1 MGTFHVECMI
11 ENIAERGRSVT
22 LSTML
27 VDTDAEYTWAPAALL
42 DSIGIKREKKD
53 LTFVMANGNRITRS
67 TGFAIIRTADAF
79 TVDEVVFAEEGDL
92 QLLGYRTLEGM
103 NLQVDSAHKELVAA
117 GPLPA
122 AGGRP

>member
-1 MGTFHVECMI
+1 FHVECVI

-22 LSTML
+22 LSKML
-27 VDTDAEYTWAPAALL
+27 VDTGAEYTWAPAPLL

-79 TVDEVVFAEEGDL
+79 TVDERVSGEEGDL
-92 QLLGYRTLEGM
+92 QLRGARALEGM
-103 NLQVDSAHKELVAA
+103 HLQVDAAHKRRVAA

-122 AGGRP
+122 AGGSP